1 MDTLIQHPV
10 VGTVVVRRS
19 PRARQ
24 VTLSVRLSGE
34 VRLTLPFAVGI
45 EQALAFLDRKTA
57 WVVRAQQRLAE
68 RQATAPPPPDRDQI
82 EKLLQ
87 AAKNDL
93 PTRLARLAAA
103 TGLRYTHLTITSART
118 KWGSCSSRNRISL
131 SLFLMALPER
141 LRDFVLLH
149 ELCHTVHHNHSAAFH
164 ALLDHLCCG
173 REKELNRE
181 LRSFRIG

>member
-1 MDTLIQHPV
+1 MTL
-10 VGTVVVRRS
+10 TVR
-19 PRARQ
+19 P
-24 VTLSVRLSGE
+24 SGE
-34 VRLTLPFAVGI
+34 VRLTLPFAVGV
-45 EQALAFLDRKTA
+45 EQALAFLDRKTT

-68 RQATAPPPPDRDQI
+68 RQAAAPPPPDREQI
-82 EKLLQ
+82 EALRR
-87 AAKNDL
+87 AAKCDL

-131 SLFLMALPER
+131 SLFLMALPEK

-164 ALLDHLCCG
+164 ALLDRLCGG
-173 REKELNRE
+173 REKELNCE
-181 LRSFRIG
+181 LRGYRIG